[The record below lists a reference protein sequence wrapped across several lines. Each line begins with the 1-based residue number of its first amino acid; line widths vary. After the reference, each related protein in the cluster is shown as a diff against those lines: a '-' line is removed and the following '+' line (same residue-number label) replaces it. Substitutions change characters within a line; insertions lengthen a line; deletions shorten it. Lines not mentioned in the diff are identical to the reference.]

1 MVECY
6 QPLTDSPW
14 QGITPWLP
22 LQRKRRLSL
31 RAVVDALHYVCRSG
45 CQWRCLP
52 AAFPLWSAVYHYFR
66 RWQQDGTLQRLNQ
79 ALNEAERQAQRQPA
93 RRPCCA

>member
-6 QPLTDSPW
+6 QPLTDSQW

-31 RAVVDALHYVCRSG
+31 RAVVDALRYMCRSG

-52 AAFPLWSAVYHYFR
+52 AAFPPWSAVYYYFR
-66 RWQQDGTLQRLNQ
+66 RW
-79 ALNEAERQAQRQPA
+79 
-93 RRPCCA
+93 